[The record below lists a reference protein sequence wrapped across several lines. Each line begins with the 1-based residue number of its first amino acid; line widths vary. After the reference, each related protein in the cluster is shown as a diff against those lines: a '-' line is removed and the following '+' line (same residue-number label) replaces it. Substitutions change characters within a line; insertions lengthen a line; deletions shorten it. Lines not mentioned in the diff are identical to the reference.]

1 MQPCNHERKPTTT
14 TVGAHTNCQRQ
25 NEYRQHRLPNNLTS
39 SSTFQK
45 RARYLRRLSTA
56 PDEPYTKAYWSHWF
70 SNSMLLTLESN
81 LEAVQQKIGPV
92 RELMT
97 RKQPTNDQQRWQHI
111 RRKFQSWVYTA
122 LHQKSAP
129 DIHTRFAHKLGR
141 WKLDRPTQVIHD
153 HLSVTQRTPNWQ
165 ARCAHQRLK
174 TIAKLTTPRVHAA
187 VYGAM
192 WNRWCTLGRFR
203 NTGRCRL
210 CQQPRTKDSIEHYT
224 FCSTVR
230 KLASRRLRLC
240 CTTQVNIHTFTCTNP
255 LIRTQ
260 EQLSR
265 AALLI
270 YATYRALSHQRHS
283 NSSLPPDELF
293 NAMCQWVV
301 EGARGHARTCQTLA
315 NTWTEH
321 QGTPLPSIQ

>member
-1 MQPCNHERKPTTT
+1 MYT
-14 TVGAHTNCQRQ
+14 
-25 NEYRQHRLPNNLTS
+25 
-39 SSTFQK
+39 
-45 RARYLRRLSTA
+45 RARWRDWFDHSMILALDANLDNVQLEIGSVRALMARHLSTTS
-56 PDEPYTKAYWSHWF
+56 PEPWRR
-70 SNSMLLTLESN
+70 
-81 LEAVQQKIGPV
+81 V
-92 RELMT
+92 
-97 RKQPTNDQQRWQHI
+97 

-129 DIHTRFAHKLGR
+129 DTHARFTHKLGR
-141 WKLDRPTQVIHD
+141 WKLHLPTQVLHD
-153 HLSVTQRTPNWQ
+153 HLSVIQRTPNWQ

-187 VYGAM
+187 VYGAV

-203 NTGRCRL
+203 KTGRCRL
-210 CQQPRTKDSIEHYT
+210 CQQPRTKDSIEHYA

-230 KLASRRLRLC
+230 ELASRRLRLC

-270 YATYRALSHQRHS
+270 YATYRALNHQRHS
-283 NSSLPPDELF
+283 NNPLPPDQLF

-301 EGARGHARTCQTLA
+301 EGARGHARTCQTLS

-321 QGTPLPSIQ
+321 QGTPLPNIQ